1 MWTCPLYS
9 NKQHH
14 RCYYRNVSKYLKRY
28 IIMKKIYL
36 IISLGLATIGA
47 QAQTALHFDAI
58 NDHVEIDTV
67 MDYIYDFTGDFTIE
81 AWINAETGGLWPSV
95 VTKFDN
101 VAGARYGYWFGING
115 SGTVGMQ
122 IFDGTAGAWPNVSG
136 TTFLQ
141 DNNWHHIAGVMDSD
155 TMKVYVDG
163 ILEGTLLTTFTP
175 VYNNHA
181 LWFGNDAE
189 NDIFHGTIDDVR
201 AWNIAR
207 TPAEITNYKD
217 SCLDG
222 SQSNLVGLWHFEEG
236 NGSQVTDYTV
246 NNHFGTLVNM
256 DTVTSWTAG
265 INCSVCNFT
274 SITGTDIQT
283 ACDSYTWIDGNTY
296 TSSVNTPTFTLT
308 NAAGCDSIVTL
319 NLTINISNTGT
330 DIQTACDSYTWID
343 GVTYNAS
350 NNTATH
356 TLTNASGCDSVVSL
370 NLTISSIVTTISQNG
385 NDIEATATN
394 GTAPYSYD
402 WNTGETTASI
412 IPADNGMYWVMVSDA
427 DSCFAD
433 TATFDVT
440 FVSGTGI
447 DNWNNSVSVYPNPT
461 SDILTISTGNYTG
474 ALKVNVYDLFGR
486 KVFTS
491 NDKEISLKSF
501 ADGVYILEFKA
512 ADNTYTT
519 RIIKE

>member
-1 MWTCPLYS
+1 
-9 NKQHH
+9 
-14 RCYYRNVSKYLKRY
+14 
-28 IIMKKIYL
+28 MKKIYL

-274 SITGTDIQT
+274 SIT
-283 ACDSYTWIDGNTY
+283 
-296 TSSVNTPTFTLT
+296 
-308 NAAGCDSIVTL
+308 
-319 NLTINISNTGT
+319 
-330 DIQTACDSYTWID
+330 
-343 GVTYNAS
+343 
-350 NNTATH
+350 
-356 TLTNASGCDSVVSL
+356 
-370 NLTISSIVTTISQNG
+370 
-385 NDIEATATN
+385 
-394 GTAPYSYD
+394 
-402 WNTGETTASI
+402 
-412 IPADNGMYWVMVSDA
+412 
-427 DSCFAD
+427 
-433 TATFDVT
+433 
-440 FVSGTGI
+440 
-447 DNWNNSVSVYPNPT
+447 
-461 SDILTISTGNYTG
+461 
-474 ALKVNVYDLFGR
+474 
-486 KVFTS
+486 
-491 NDKEISLKSF
+491 
-501 ADGVYILEFKA
+501 
-512 ADNTYTT
+512 
-519 RIIKE
+519 

>member
-1 MWTCPLYS
+1 
-9 NKQHH
+9 
-14 RCYYRNVSKYLKRY
+14 
-28 IIMKKIYL
+28 MKKIYL
-36 IISLGLATIGA
+36 FISLGLATIGA

-58 NDHVEIDTV
+58 NDHIEIDTV

-122 IFDGTAGAWPNVSG
+122 IFNGTAGVWPNVSG

-189 NDIFHGTIDDVR
+189 NDIFHGTMDDVR

-207 TPAEITNYKD
+207 TPAEIANYKD

-256 DTVTSWTAG
+256 DTVTSWTSG

-274 SITGTDIQT
+274 SITGTDT
-283 ACDSYTWIDGNTY
+283 RTECNSYTWIDGMNY
-296 TSSVNTPTFTLT
+296 T
-308 NAAGCDSIVTL
+308 
-319 NLTINISNTGT
+319 
-330 DIQTACDSYTWID
+330 
-343 GVTYNAS
+343 AS
-350 NNTATH
+350 NNTATF
-356 TLTNASGCDSVVSL
+356 NIVSGAANGCDSLVTL
-370 NLTISSIVTTISQNG
+370 DLTINNVSDLTTSVAGVTVSANNSGATYQWLDCDNG
-385 NDIEATATN
+385 NAIISSETGQTYTATAN
-394 GTAPYSYD
+394 GNYAVELTENGCVDTSACAAI
-402 WNTGETTASI
+402 TT
-412 IPADNGMYWVMVSDA
+412 V
-427 DSCFAD
+427 
-433 TATFDVT
+433 
-440 FVSGTGI
+440 GI
-447 DNWNNSVSVYPNPT
+447 LEHNFGNKFKIYPNPT
-461 SDILTISTGNYTG
+461 DGNFSIDLGDNHNSITIKMT
-474 ALKVNVYDLFGR
+474 DLNG
-486 KVFTS
+486 KLIHS
-491 NDKEISLKSF
+491 EEYNNSQLLNLNIDEPS
-501 ADGVYILEFKA
+501 GVYLLKIETTNNKA
-512 ADNTYTT
+512 
-519 RIIKE
+519 IIRLVKE